1 MMGKLSE
8 RMAWAIENC
17 VDSWSELEEEA
28 IKKGIERLAAYEDT
42 GLTPEA
48 VKYMNENAET
58 ALLIWFESKYGF
70 PVGELMGMC
79 EAKQRGRMVIL
90 PCKLGADIFR
100 LGMKEVCGYWKVAYA
115 EVYPDEVVMIDDSD
129 NSFTAD
135 DIGKTVFLSREEA
148 EKVLRKGY
156 ISEDIQRQKY
166 ISEDIEKDG
175 EG

>member
-1 MMGKLSE
+1 MDRLTEKKSGWNGHYMKCADQDWCDGKCGSCPELDRIVHRLAYYE
-8 RMAWAIENC
+8 
-17 VDSWSELEEEA
+17 DLEE
-28 IKKGIERLAAYEDT
+28 
-42 GLTPEA
+42 
-48 VKYMNENAET
+48 
-58 ALLIWFESKYGF
+58 
-70 PVGELMGMC
+70 
-79 EAKQRGRMVIL
+79 RGRLVIL

-100 LGMKEVCGYWKVAYA
+100 LGMNEVCGYWQAAYA

-129 NSFTAD
+129 NLFTAE

-175 EG
+175 EE